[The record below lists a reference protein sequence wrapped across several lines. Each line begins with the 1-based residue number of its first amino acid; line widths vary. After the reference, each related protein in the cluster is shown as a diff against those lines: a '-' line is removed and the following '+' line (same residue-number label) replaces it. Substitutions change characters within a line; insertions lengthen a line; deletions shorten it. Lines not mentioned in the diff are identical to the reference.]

1 MPTADLQP
9 GRWRC
14 TLCDVPVWHAGTLQ
28 DFSAHYYTH
37 HYGKEDDHGTA
48 MGAH

>member
-14 TLCDVPVWHAGTLQ
+14 TLCDVPAWRQGTLQ
-28 DFSAHYYTH
+28 DFMQHYFLY
-37 HYGKEDDHGTA
+37 HYGKGE
-48 MGAH
+48 